1 MFFDIRIGIMFDV
14 TKPTTDVHEDIIA
27 LIQSRCKRLL
37 QEMKQKT
44 FVFQL
49 EIVRIYLNE
58 IIFIFEE

>member
-1 MFFDIRIGIMFDV
+1 MFDV

-58 IIFIFEE
+58 IIFIFKE